1 MVAIVTS
8 YPPQALA
15 IVGPM
20 RNDEVL
26 TLQRPTRLEID
37 KISGSRFIGDAAS
50 VSDEKE
56 ALTFVDSIRRR
67 EPTATHHCWGFR
79 LADGRERSSDAG
91 EPGGTAGPPIL
102 RRIIGSGLHDVV
114 VVVTRYYGGTNL
126 GRGGLVRAYGKTAAA
141 VLNDAPKL
149 AKPVLTYW
157 SVTHPYDLSA
167 PVAQVLARHEA
178 VIVSA
183 DYGEK
188 VVLKLAVRVSLSTG
202 FVGALA
208 DATAGTVIAQATTIS

>member
-1 MVAIVTS
+1 
-8 YPPQALA
+8 
-15 IVGPM
+15 M

-26 TLQRPTRLEID
+26 TLQRPTRLEIE
-37 KISGSRFIGDAAS
+37 KISGSRFIGDAVA
-50 VSDEKE
+50 VSDEAG
-56 ALTFVDSIRRR
+56 ALTFVDTIRHR
-67 EPTATHHCWGFR
+67 EPNATHHCWAFR

-126 GRGGLVRAYGKTAAA
+126 GRGGLVRAYGEAAAA
-141 VLNDAPKL
+141 VLNNAPKL
-149 AKPVLTYW
+149 TKPVFTYW
-157 SVTHPYDLSA
+157 SVTHQYDLSA

-178 VIVSA
+178 VTVSA

-188 VVLKLAVRVSLSTG
+188 VVLVLAVRAGLSTG
-202 FVGALA
+202 FVDALT
-208 DATAGTVIAQATTIS
+208 DATAGAVVAQPTTIS

>member
-1 MVAIVTS
+1 MANVR
-8 YPPQALA
+8 
-15 IVGPM
+15 PM
-20 RNDEVL
+20 SHDEVL
-26 TLQRPTRLEID
+26 TLQRPTRTEID
-37 KISGSRFIGDAAS
+37 KISGSRFIGDAAPIANEPGGMAFL
-50 VSDEKE
+50 DR
-56 ALTFVDSIRRR
+56 IRHR
-67 EPTATHHCWGFR
+67 EPNATHHCWAFR

-102 RRIIGSGLHDVV
+102 RRIIGSGLHDVM

-126 GRGGLVRAYGKTAAA
+126 GRGGLVRAYGEAAA
-141 VLNDAPKL
+141 SVLNDAPKL

-167 PVAQVLARHEA
+167 PVAQVLAKHEA

-188 VVLKLAVRVSLSTG
+188 VVLRLAVRTGLSTG
-202 FVGALA
+202 FVDALT
-208 DATAGTVIAQATTIS
+208 DATAGAVTAQPTTIS

>member
-1 MVAIVTS
+1 MTAS
-8 YPPQALA
+8 YPPQRLA

-37 KISGSRFIGDAAS
+37 KISGSRFIGDAAA
-50 VSDEKE
+50 VSAEPD
-56 ALTFVDSIRRR
+56 ALAFVENIRNR
-67 EPTATHHCWGFR
+67 EPNATHHCWALR
-79 LADGRERSSDAG
+79 LADGRQRSSDAG

-126 GRGGLVRAYGKTAAA
+126 GKGGLVRAYGEAAGA
-141 VLNDAPKL
+141 VLNSAPKL
-149 AKPVLTYW
+149 LKPVLTYW
-157 SVTHPYDLSA
+157 SVTHPYDLSG
-167 PVAQVLARHEA
+167 PVGQVLARHDA
-178 VIVSA
+178 VSVSA

-188 VVLKLAVRVSLSTG
+188 VVLVLAVRVGLSTG
-202 FVGALA
+202 FVDALT
-208 DATAGTVIAQATTIS
+208 DATAGAVVAQPTTIS